1 MFLPL
6 NLVSSGHVC
15 YAGPAPIAP
24 IYNSDVCALFFRFH
38 FHFRTRSARS
48 GEGGKGDTVTWGGV
62 F

>member
-24 IYNSDVCALFFRFH
+24 IYNSAICALFFRFH
-38 FHFRTRSARS
+38 FRTRSARR
-48 GEGGKGDTVTWGGV
+48 GEDGKVDTVTLGGGI